1 MYMGID
7 FKKPFTSSFHVARV
21 AKLGHPTTGSTRI
34 WSQSGNSSA
43 NKSGWETM
51 CQHFLLSRLDLE
63 CRLSPALTW
72 SGCQIGDSYNRDA
85 SAGLFQS
92 SWVIF
97 YDIRR
102 KYFYDLRNCA
112 RYPRNPRIYLGRW
125 GTLRINSRL
134 SQKLGGVDSNRQKS
148 VNFWKPWKG
157 RENPWK
163 QGLSNLQKK
172 ICDFFRSGY
181 EILQVWSIL
190 GKMFTSFSRSFGGI
204 FTVLLDS
211 TIFVN
216 IASFTKPHF
225 GFQPSCKSPSCLR
238 WWERA

>member
-157 RENPWK
+157 REKPVK
-163 QGLSNLQKK
+163 TGIVKSAKKNLW
-172 ICDFFRSGY
+172 FFSVRIWNS
-181 EILQVWSIL
+181 
-190 GKMFTSFSRSFGGI
+190 TSLINIGQDVHKF
-204 FTVLLDS
+204 FTVFRWNFHCTPWLYD
-211 TIFVN
+211 IRKYCFVYE
-216 IASFTKPHF
+216 ATFWLP
-225 GFQPSCKSPSCLR
+225 
-238 WWERA
+238 A